1 MQSRMKLKSMPEIA
15 ASRSRCSTVICNSSS
30 SLIDKKWQRIT
41 TKWRVLH
48 WRMRVPCGSCAMSPV
63 LTLLWRWGRSLLSSL
78 LRATICCKDRVPT
91 YYGLCA
97 GGVTRWPLSV
107 VRCEHHSKIIW
118 MKHAEILCSTQ
129 NRNVRTIYM
138 YCVLLCPAAS
148 RC

>member
-1 MQSRMKLKSMPEIA
+1 MKLKSMPEIA
-15 ASRSRCSTVICNSSS
+15 ASRSRSVALLFVIVAVVWSTRSGKELRPNEGCFIGECVC
-30 SLIDKKWQRIT
+30 
-41 TKWRVLH
+41 RVGP
-48 WRMRVPCGSCAMSPV
+48 VPCPQCWLCSAGV
-63 LTLLWRWGRSLLSSL
+63 GRSSHPCYVPLYVSVL
-78 LRATICCKDRVPT
+78 CKDRVPT

-118 MKHAEILCSTQ
+118 MKHSEILCSTQ

-148 RC
+148 RR